1 MANLRQGIRL
11 RVGEPATAVK
21 QDTKVPG
28 RSEAI
33 RSFQDVTVK
42 GEAEAEG
49 RAGRRLV
56 VEG

>member
-1 MANLRQGIRL
+1 M
-11 RVGEPATAVK
+11 GEPATAVK